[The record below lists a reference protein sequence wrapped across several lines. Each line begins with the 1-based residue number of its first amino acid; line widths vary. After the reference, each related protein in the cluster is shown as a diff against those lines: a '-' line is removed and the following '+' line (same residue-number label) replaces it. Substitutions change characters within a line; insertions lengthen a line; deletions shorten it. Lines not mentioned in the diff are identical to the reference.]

1 MPNDIEPRALTG
13 AAAEVLAIEAGNE
26 HAKVTNGPVVAEFA
40 RFITE
45 WAAQSRVSDAVF
57 ADELRNALDW
67 FAIAAAAGATQELMA
82 ELRDL
87 QA

>member
-1 MPNDIEPRALTG
+1 MPNMEPRALTG

-26 HAKVTNGPVVAEFA
+26 HAKVVGGPLVAEFA
-40 RFITE
+40 RFITD
-45 WAAQSRVSDAVF
+45 WAAESRVSDEVF

-67 FAIAAAAGATQELMA
+67 FAIASSAGATQELMA
-82 ELRDL
+82 ELKDL